1 MVIREARVAAA
12 QALRRHT
19 RVLRVLVVLA
29 LLLGTAYAA
38 ELVATGPSASKR
50 TTADAL
56 ARTPAPG
63 LGRDRATATS
73 SQATRETHRSGVR
86 IGATVA
92 LGAGALLLAWATRRN
107 DARQSL
113 VWRVLHGYVP
123 RRGPPALRLT

>member
-1 MVIREARVAAA
+1 MFIREARVAAA

-19 RVLRVLVVLA
+19 RVLVVLA

-38 ELVATGPSASKR
+38 ELVATGPPASSR
-50 TTADAL
+50 HTADAL
-56 ARTPAPG
+56 ARTATAG
-63 LGRDRATATS
+63 LVHDRATATS
-73 SQATRETHRSGVR
+73 SHATRETHRAGVR
-86 IGATVA
+86 TGATVA
-92 LGAGALLLAWATRRN
+92 LGAAALLLAWATRRN

>member
-1 MVIREARVAAA
+1 MFIREARVAAA

-19 RVLRVLVVLA
+19 RLLVVLA
-29 LLLGTAYAA
+29 LLLGAASAA
-38 ELVATGPSASKR
+38 ELVATGPSASHR
-50 TTADAL
+50 TTSDAL
-56 ARTPAPG
+56 ARTATAG
-63 LGRDRATATS
+63 LGHDRATATS
-73 SQATRETHRSGVR
+73 THATRETHRSGVR

>member
-1 MVIREARVAAA
+1 MFIREARVAAA

-19 RVLRVLVVLA
+19 RVLVVLT

-38 ELVATGPSASKR
+38 ELVATAPSASHR
-50 TTADAL
+50 STSDAL
-56 ARTPAPG
+56 ARTAATG
-63 LGRDRATATS
+63 LGHDGATVTS
-73 SQATRETHRSGVR
+73 THAGRQTHCAGVR

-107 DARQSL
+107 DARQSF

>member
-1 MVIREARVAAA
+1 MAAA

-19 RVLRVLVVLA
+19 RVLVVLT

-38 ELVATGPSASKR
+38 ELVATAPSASHR
-50 TTADAL
+50 STSDAL
-56 ARTPAPG
+56 ARTAATG
-63 LGRDRATATS
+63 LGHDRATVTS
-73 SQATRETHRSGVR
+73 THAARQTHRAGVR

-107 DARQSL
+107 NARQSF